1 MSNFLEYF
9 FNVKDAIE
17 AKLQDVV
24 SKDGSGQ
31 SINLVSNL
39 VQMIRTMGF
48 QKNGPETFGRSI
60 SVQTMNQQHNNA
72 NELVVWMN
80 V

>member
-1 MSNFLEYF
+1 
-9 FNVKDAIE
+9 
-17 AKLQDVV
+17 
-24 SKDGSGQ
+24 
-31 SINLVSNL
+31 
-39 VQMIRTMGF
+39 MIGTMGF

-72 NELVVWMN
+72 NELVVQMN